1 MPTASQVMR
10 DRRAKQL
17 QEHAKQVEQN
27 RREREA
33 LERAETEPPKESA

>member
-1 MPTASQVMR
+1 MPNANQIKR

-27 RREREA
+27 REREA

>member
-1 MPTASQVMR
+1 MPTASQTMR
-10 DRRAKQL
+10 ELRAKQL
-17 QEHAKQVEQN
+17 REHAKQVAQN

>member
-17 QEHAKQVEQN
+17 KQHAEQVERN

-33 LERAETEPPKESA
+33 LERAETERPKESA

>member
-1 MPTASQVMR
+1 MPNANQIKR

-33 LERAETEPPKESA
+33 LERAETERPKESE